1 LDCCHAL
8 GLTRAQR
15 AAGGTVRC
23 LQNLP
28 DLSDYTDADLFRST
42 RGGTPLFRGIRG
54 GTSDADEVPH
64 ILLAACQQDQSAQ
77 ERRYGGQ
84 QRGAFTCA
92 LLNVLRS
99 QQRRGNLTYTGVMLH
114 MGTESL

>member
-23 LQNLP
+23 LQDLL
-28 DLSDYTDADLFRST
+28 DLSDSTDADVLRNT
-42 RGGTPLFRGIRG
+42 RGGTSLFRGTRG
-54 GTSDADEVPH
+54 GTSDTDEVPH
-64 ILLAACQQDQSAQ
+64 ILLAACHQDQSAQ

-84 QRGAFTCA
+84 QRDAFTYA
-92 LLNVLRS
+92 LLDVLRS
-99 QQRRGNLTYTGVMLH
+99 LQRGNLTYTGVMLH
-114 MGTESL
+114 IAMESL

>member
-1 LDCCHAL
+1 MDCCHAL

-28 DLSDYTDADLFRST
+28 DLSDDTDANLLRNT
-42 RGGTPLFRGIRG
+42 RGGTSLFRGTRD
-54 GTSDADEVPH
+54 GTSDAEEVPH

-77 ERRYGGQ
+77 ERRYRGQ

-99 QQRRGNLTYTGVMLH
+99 QRRGNLTYTGVMLH
-114 MGTESL
+114 MGMESL